1 MLEIFVDGDACPVKR
16 ETFRVARRYGLTLF
30 VVAHAPM
37 RLPDDP
43 LIRLVVA
50 GEDFGAVDSWILDHV
65 RSNDIVITG
74 DILLARDVLKSGAA
88 ALGLRGREFTENSIG
103 EAIARYLPVTAGLR
117 DNGTVVMNAT
127 GPEVLEPFRD
137 KFRPAWVDGTTIA
150 ARNKIGTATAPI
162 VNTAMVGAFAAA
174 TGIYDIEHVR
184 EAITAI
190 FPGRAEQ
197 NFTAALE
204 AFREV
209 VLLPSGVT
217 EALEQAYEGGSR

>member
-1 MLEIFVDGDACPVKR
+1 M
-16 ETFRVARRYGLTLF
+16 
-30 VVAHAPM
+30 AHAAHCKGYHVQVFPEFGVERRGVPVTAFARM
-37 RLPDDP
+37 DTKP
-43 LIRLVVA
+43 IRLRTKITRPDHVM
-50 GEDFGAVDSWILDHV
+50 ILDQ
-65 RSNDIVITG
+65 
-74 DILLARDVLKSGAA
+74 
-88 ALGLRGREFTENSIG
+88 
-103 EAIARYLPVTAGLR
+103 AIARYLPVTAGLR

-209 VLLPSGVT
+209 VLLPSGVS